1 LRTVPKQASAR
12 HNWQLIAGVIAL
24 GQKQQLSLADVMVLE
39 PELLLLDEPTAF
51 LSTGHCRDLR
61 ACLDRIHAGGT
72 TIVVATHDLDFL
84 HGWADWLLGMDRGQL
99 VMQGPPL
106 EVFSRRERLE
116 AMNLG
121 IPASLEV
128 LQRERARAQQLA
140 WRSRGL

>member
-1 LRTVPKQASAR
+1 MQNRLRTVPKQASAR

-51 LSTGHCRDLR
+51 LSPGHCRDLR

-84 HGWADWLLGMDRGQL
+84 HGWADWLLVMDRGQL

-106 EVFSRRERLE
+106 EV
-116 AMNLG
+116 
-121 IPASLEV
+121 
-128 LQRERARAQQLA
+128 LQRERARVQQLA
-140 WRSRGL
+140 WGSRGL

>member
-1 LRTVPKQASAR
+1 M
-12 HNWQLIAGVIAL
+12 IAL

-51 LSTGHCRDLR
+51 LSPGHCRDLR

-84 HGWADWLLGMDRGQL
+84 HGWADWLLVMDRGQL

-106 EVFSRRERLE
+106 EV
-116 AMNLG
+116 
-121 IPASLEV
+121 
-128 LQRERARAQQLA
+128 LQRERALVQQLA